1 MPMGNQCAAR
11 ETGACTM
18 GIGLRG
24 EGAPGVE
31 KAGLMA
37 SRWELTVSHV
47 RLGILSLGILLCACA
62 VDARAASQPRVACVK
77 ETDRVRARQ
86 LGIAP
91 GVLNPGPHNA
101 ITDVQGVLVG
111 QTTLIAGPSI
121 RTGATAVLPHEG
133 NLFQNKV
140 PAAVFVF
147 NGFGKSAGL
156 SQVAE
161 LGEIETPIVLT
172 NTLSVARGMEAILDW
187 TLAQP
192 GNERVVSVNAVVG
205 ETNDGYLND
214 IRGRALTSQQIL
226 SAITSAHGGP
236 VEEGA
241 VGAGTGTVA
250 FGWKGG
256 IGTSS
261 RRIPGVVGGWTVG
274 VLIQSNFGGVLS
286 VNGRRI
292 GEELGRYY
300 LKDEL
305 AGRSADGS
313 IMVVIA
319 TDAPLS
325 DRNLA
330 RLARRATAGIA
341 RAGSSFTNGSGDYII
356 AFSTAADGIRTPVK
370 RSAVAQF
377 PELSNDAISPL
388 FQAVAEATEE
398 AIYNSLF
405 MATTTR
411 SHNVVENRDVVV
423 ERLPLAPFLKDR
435 KGHCH

>member
-1 MPMGNQCAAR
+1 MVRNQSR
-11 ETGACTM
+11 N
-18 GIGLRG
+18 
-24 EGAPGVE
+24 V
-31 KAGLMA
+31 
-37 SRWELTVSHV
+37 SRWCTVLLVNFALTSE
-47 RLGILSLGILLCACA
+47 IAT
-62 VDARAASQPRVACVK
+62 AASAGCIA
-77 ETDRVRARQ
+77 ESDRVRARQ

-91 GVLNPGPHNA
+91 GVLAPGPLNA
-101 ITDVQGVLVG
+101 ITDVDGVLVG
-111 QTTLIAGPSI
+111 QTTLIAGDSI
-121 RTGATAVLPHEG
+121 RTGATAILPHGG
-133 NLFQNKV
+133 NLYQSKV

-172 NTLSVARGMEAILDW
+172 NTLSVATGMEAILDW

-192 GNERVVSVNAVVG
+192 GNEQVMTVNAVVG

-214 IRGRALTSQQIL
+214 IRRRALTSAQIL
-226 SAITSAHGGP
+226 DAIKSARAGP

-261 RRIPGVVGGWTVG
+261 RRLPAVVGSWTVG
-274 VLIQSNFGGVLS
+274 VLVQTNFGGVLT
-286 VNGRRI
+286 VDGRRI
-292 GEELGRYY
+292 GEELGKFY

-305 AGRSADGS
+305 AGKSADGS
-313 IMVVIA
+313 IMVVAA

-330 RLARRATAGIA
+330 RLARRAVAGIA
-341 RAGSSFTNGSGDYII
+341 RTGSSFSNGSGDYVI
-356 AFSTAADGIRTPVK
+356 AFSVARDGLRTPAK
-370 RSAVAQF
+370 RAGVAQF
-377 PELSNDAISPL
+377 AEMSNDAVSPI
-388 FQAVAEATEE
+388 FQAAAEATEE
-398 AIYNSLF
+398 AIYNSLL

-411 SHNVVENRDVVV
+411 SRSAITGKEVVV
-423 ERLPLAPFLKDR
+423 ERLPLAPFLKSR
-435 KGHCH
+435 NLSCRERRG